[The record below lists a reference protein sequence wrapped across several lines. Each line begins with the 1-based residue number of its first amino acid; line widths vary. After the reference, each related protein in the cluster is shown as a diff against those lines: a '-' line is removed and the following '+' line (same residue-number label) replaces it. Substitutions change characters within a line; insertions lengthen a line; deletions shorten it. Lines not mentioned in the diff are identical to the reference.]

1 MPDLRLNNSIFLM
14 YLASEEYKRMH
25 NITSS
30 QFLELDGKYGIFS
43 YIADCSDIFDSLTQP
58 EMAKEIDEYI
68 AANQ

>member
-43 YIADCSDIFDSLTQP
+43 YIADCPDIFDSLTQP
-58 EMAKEIDEYI
+58 EMAREIDEYI